1 MPYLV
6 PAAPVRVGGRLS
18 GGRLAFYV
26 SPASP
31 GQDRVAAAQAN
42 AMRLRPGMAGL
53 RYDPRGGIHF
63 RGTRGDR
70 AALLSS
76 LGCKEC
82 RTGLSWMGDDS
93 TPPNITEPPPIP
105 INTPSIINPSP
116 VVLPF
121 PTTPPPS
128 PLIYSAPGQVAAL
141 PPNIPNLGPAIST
154 ALPSLLNAVAGP
166 AVLPKPAA
174 STSWLNA
181 QTISGVPNKWLLV
194 GTATIVGLAAIGKR
208 R

>member
-6 PAAPVRVGGRLS
+6 PAAPVRVGRRLS
-18 GGRLAFYV
+18 FYV

-31 GQDRVAAAQAN
+31 GQDRVAAAQAS
-42 AMRLRPGMAGL
+42 AMRLRPGMAGMG
-53 RYDPRGGIHF
+53 YNPRGGIRF
-63 RGTRGDR
+63 SGPRGDR

-82 RTGLSWMGDDS
+82 RTGLSWMGDMPTGVPL
-93 TPPNITEPPPIP
+93 TPPSIFDTGP
-105 INTPSIINPSP
+105 IN
-116 VVLPF
+116 LPF
-121 PTTPPPS
+121 PTVPPPS
-128 PLIYSAPGQVAAL
+128 PLIGAAPTQVAAL

-174 STSWLNA
+174 STSWLDA
-181 QTISGVPNKWLLV
+181 QTISGVKNKWLV
-194 GTATIVGLAAIGKR
+194 VSAAGIAVLAAMGAKR
-208 R
+208 